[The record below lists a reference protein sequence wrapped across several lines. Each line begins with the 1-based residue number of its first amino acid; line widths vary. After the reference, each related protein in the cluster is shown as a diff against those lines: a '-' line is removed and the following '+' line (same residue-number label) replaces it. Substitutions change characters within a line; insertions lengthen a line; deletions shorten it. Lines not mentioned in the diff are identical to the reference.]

1 MKSGLVKAIAVVLLA
16 AVLLLVN
23 FLAARLPAR
32 GDLTAGKIYTL
43 SEGTRSLLGKIE
55 EPVSLRLYASHGVAG
70 LPVSYKNYADRVEEM
85 LRAYVRASSGHLSL
99 EVISPSPDTP
109 EEERA
114 QAAGLQPQQVP
125 GSGEP
130 FYLGL
135 VVTQADQQKALP
147 TFSPDRE
154 ELLEYDISSLLN
166 SVQQLN
172 KPKLGVFT
180 RLQLAGEPYNM
191 MMMQQGRRPTQAQL
205 ILEEWKRSYDVVT
218 IDTDFTTLPSG
229 LAALAVLH
237 PAGIKPAQEFAVD
250 QFLLS
255 GKPVLVAVDP
265 SSSYFK
271 RQGGQQ
277 AMFGGGSPDVSS
289 DLPTLFK
296 AYGVTYDSQ
305 QVVGDQELATQVNA
319 GNGQI
324 ARMPVWLSLAAK
336 NLNSA
341 TPATAQLKS
350 LLFVE
355 PGSVS
360 VETRQGREIT
370 PLIES
375 SATAGTVPA
384 STLQFSGPDEVS
396 RTLVAGTAKKNL
408 AVLIRGPFTS
418 AFPKGAPKAD
428 SAADKPADPAKP
440 AASSLKSGSGTLVV
454 IADTDWLLDDFSVR
468 RQAIFGQEMVEPLN
482 DNLFFGSNLI
492 DFLAGS
498 PDLIALRGKR
508 SAQRPFEVVARMEAD
523 AQKQFN
529 SKLAALETRIASV
542 QSKLAELQRK
552 SPDGGRLVAT
562 PEVLKTIEEFQ
573 AQELSMRRERRDI
586 RRSLR
591 VGIDALET
599 KLLVINLLASPVLL
613 GFFGVWFTRHRRH
626 AA

>member
-1 MKSGLVKAIAVVLLA
+1 MADWAAEDGELRAWLSLQIDSCDALIHIPGVAYGAEPVNLA
-16 AVLLLVN
+16 PATQV
-23 FLAARLPAR
+23 LPAETPR
-32 GDLTAGKIYTL
+32 CSYTQYQFL
-43 SEGTRSLLGKIE
+43 YAQQRSLKTW
-55 EPVSLRLYASHGVAG
+55 
-70 LPVSYKNYADRVEEM
+70 
-85 LRAYVRASSGHLSL
+85 
-99 EVISPSPDTP
+99 VIAPGPGCTRDTP
-109 EEERA
+109 LDQLDLDPSLPLAEARQRQHALRQLQQQWLQRLKDQGHVRHQLQDDHALSTLLQKLNDHASELHQRFS
-114 QAAGLQPQQVP
+114 QWPSFITCGLQRIEDKQ
-125 GSGEP
+125 
-130 FYLGL
+130 
-135 VVTQADQQKALP
+135 
-147 TFSPDRE
+147 DRTE
-154 ELLEYDISSLLN
+154 
-166 SVQQLN
+166 Q
-172 KPKLGVFT
+172 
-180 RLQLAGEPYNM
+180 
-191 MMMQQGRRPTQAQL
+191 
-205 ILEEWKRSYDVVT
+205 
-218 IDTDFTTLPSG
+218 
-229 LAALAVLH
+229 
-237 PAGIKPAQEFAVD
+237 
-250 QFLLS
+250 
-255 GKPVLVAVDP
+255 
-265 SSSYFK
+265 
-271 RQGGQQ
+271 
-277 AMFGGGSPDVSS
+277 
-289 DLPTLFK
+289 
-296 AYGVTYDSQ
+296 
-305 QVVGDQELATQVNA
+305 GDQELATQVNA

-492 DFLAGS
+492 DCLAGS